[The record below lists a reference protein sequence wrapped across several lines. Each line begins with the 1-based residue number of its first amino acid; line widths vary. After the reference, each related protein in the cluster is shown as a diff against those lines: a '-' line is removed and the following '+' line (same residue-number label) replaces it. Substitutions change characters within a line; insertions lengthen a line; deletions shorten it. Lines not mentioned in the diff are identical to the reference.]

1 MILFEKLWSVQ
12 GFPVF
17 NFGHYSEIK
26 NSENSEMFSRHVNFK
41 ECLLFEEV
49 GNFRGFC
56 VFDFGP
62 SNEIEKLWKLESFV
76 LSESVSFEE
85 L

>member
-1 MILFEKLWSVQ
+1 
-12 GFPVF
+12 
-17 NFGHYSEIK
+17 
-26 NSENSEMFSRHVNFK
+26 MFSRHVNFK

-62 SNEIEKLWKLESFV
+62 SNEIEKL
-76 LSESVSFEE
+76 
-85 L
+85 